1 MIRAAT
7 AADATA
13 IAAIYN
19 HYIKNTTITFE
30 ETPVAPADIAQRIA
44 TVTADYPW
52 LVLERDTRIVGY
64 AYASRFHAR
73 SAYRFTVETTVYVAS
88 DAHRAGIGAELY
100 ADLLA
105 RLPRGLRSWPRLR
118 RFWWPGRR
126 SQSRCPPRWRGLRS
140 GAGAGAGSGWTC
152 GAGRNHANNRLS
164 TSVSASAGSSAEA
177 WPSNAAQPGSSS
189 VNR

>member
-105 RLPRGLRSWPRLR
+105 RLRALKLHRALGVIALPNEASVGLHEKLGFRKVGE
-118 RFWWPGRR
+118 FAEVGRKFN
-126 SQSRCPPRWRGLRS
+126 RWINVGYWERAL
-140 GAGAGAGSGWTC
+140 
-152 GAGRNHANNRLS
+152 
-164 TSVSASAGSSAEA
+164 
-177 WPSNAAQPGSSS
+177 
-189 VNR
+189 